1 MYCTIFRFNAEVFSA
16 IKKFD
21 FLEENKMN
29 QFNMEDLQ
37 KNLGNG
43 NFQEEFDLS
52 GAKLDLQTTV
62 ERLVIEDIIVINAG
76 RKNKITVPDGYEKID
91 GDLNEGAGGD
101 YIYFAV
107 KRGTDASKAINGL
120 AVVAGKN
127 SRVSAPAGFEKMD
140 MDLNKGAGGRYIY
153 LCKRRGKEGPIH
165 DVRVISAKNANPPAP
180 EGYTMI
186 SQDLNEKAGGK
197 YIYLCYC

>member
-1 MYCTIFRFNAEVFSA
+1 
-16 IKKFD
+16 
-21 FLEENKMN
+21 MN

-43 NFQEEFDLS
+43 NFQDGFDLS
-52 GAKLDLQTTV
+52 GAKFDLQTTV
-62 ERLVIEDIIVINAG
+62 ERLVIEDILVINAG

-91 GDLNEGAGGD
+91 GDLNEGAGG
-101 YIYFAV
+101 
-107 KRGTDASKAINGL
+107 
-120 AVVAGKN
+120 
-127 SRVSAPAGFEKMD
+127 
-140 MDLNKGAGGRYIY
+140 RYIY
-153 LCKRRGKEGPIH
+153 LCKRRGKEGAIH

-186 SQDLNEKAGGK
+186 PQDLNEKAGGR

>member
-1 MYCTIFRFNAEVFSA
+1 
-16 IKKFD
+16 
-21 FLEENKMN
+21 MN
-29 QFNMEDLQ
+29 QFNMNDLQ
-37 KNLGNG
+37 KSLGLG
-43 NFQEEFDLS
+43 IPQEGPDLG
-52 GAKLDLQTTV
+52 GAKIDLKTTV
-62 ERLVIEDIIVINAG
+62 EKLVIEDIIVINAG
-76 RKNKITVPDGYEKID
+76 RKNNISVPAGYEKID

-120 AVVAGKN
+120 AVAVGKN
-127 SRVSAPAGFEKMD
+127 SSVAAPAGFEKID

-153 LCKRRGKEGPIH
+153 LCKRRGKEGAIH
-165 DVRVISAKNANPPAP
+165 DVRVVSAKKANPPAP

-186 SQDLNEKAGGK
+186 GQDLNEKAGGK